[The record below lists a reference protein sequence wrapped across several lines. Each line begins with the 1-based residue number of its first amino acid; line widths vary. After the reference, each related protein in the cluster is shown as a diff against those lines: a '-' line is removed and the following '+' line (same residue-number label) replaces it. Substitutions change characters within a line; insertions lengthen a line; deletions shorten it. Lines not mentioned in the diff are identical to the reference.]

1 MGWSSRLRVRL
12 SPGGAEILRLYD
24 SLEGMLSVREAAWL
38 YNAGRGA
45 REIVE
50 IGSYR
55 GKSLCLMGRG
65 AIAAGCAAD
74 TRITA
79 IDPHLV
85 GKDNPRFDFHAK
97 DRAVLLEQA
106 ERCGVN
112 GMLRELVMTSRDA
125 LPHWEGRPI
134 DLLWVDGDHSYEAAK
149 FDLEAWGQFVRPGG
163 TIAAH
168 DYTERFPGVIRA
180 WDEVVSRDKRWS
192 PTRRVRSLV
201 WATRSEQ

>member
-24 SLEGMLSVREAAWL
+24 TLEGMLNVREAAWL
-38 YNAGRGA
+38 FQAGRTA

-65 AIAAGCAAD
+65 AIAAGHATT

-79 IDPHLV
+79 IDPHIV

-97 DRAVLLEQA
+97 DRDTLLAQA
-106 ERCGVN
+106 RGCGVD
-112 GMLRELVMTSRDA
+112 GMLREMVMTSRDA
-125 LPHWEGRPI
+125 IAHWDGRPI

-149 FDLEAWGQFVRPGG
+149 FDLEAWGKFVRKGG

-168 DYTERFPGVIRA
+168 DYTKRFPGVIRA
-180 WDEVVSRDKRWS
+180 WDEAITASAGWG

-201 WATRSEQ
+201 WSIRL

>member
-12 SPGGAEILRLYD
+12 SRGGAEILRLYD
-24 SLEGMLSVREAAWL
+24 SLEGMLSAREAAWL
-38 YNAGRGA
+38 YNAGRGS

-65 AIAAGCAAD
+65 AIAAGHGGS

-79 IDPHLV
+79 IDPHIV

-97 DRAVLLEQA
+97 DRDTLLEQA
-106 ERCGVN
+106 RRSGVDH
-112 GMLRELVMTSRDA
+112 MLRELVMTSREA
-125 LPHWEGRPI
+125 IAHWDGRPI

-149 FDLEAWGQFVRPGG
+149 FDLEAWGRFVRTGG
-163 TIAAH
+163 AVAAH
-168 DYTERFPGVIRA
+168 DYTRRFPGVIQA
-180 WDEVVSRDKRWS
+180 WDETITAKNGWG
-192 PTRRVRSLV
+192 PTRRIRSLV
-201 WATRSEQ
+201 WSTKR